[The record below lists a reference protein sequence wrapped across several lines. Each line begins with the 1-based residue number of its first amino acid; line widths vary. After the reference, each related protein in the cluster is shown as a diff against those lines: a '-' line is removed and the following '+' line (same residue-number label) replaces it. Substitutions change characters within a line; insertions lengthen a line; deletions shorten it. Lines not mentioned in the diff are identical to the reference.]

1 MEITIVG
8 PNEIDVPE
16 DVATDLKDTYD
27 TLAELPAN
35 RKAVSDFETKE
46 EAETFVKQAKKW
58 AEDNGVKFLRK
69 DPTEDK
75 TIKQMPRRV
84 VFRLYKPRDV
94 ETVEE

>member
-8 PNEIDVPE
+8 PGEIDVPE
-16 DVATDLKDTYD
+16 DVAADLKDTYD
-27 TLAELPAN
+27 KLGELPAKS
-35 RKAVSDFETKE
+35 KAISDFETKE
-46 EAETFVKQAKKW
+46 EADTFVKQAKKW

-69 DPTEDK
+69 DPAEDK

-84 VFRLYKPRDV
+84 AFRLYKPRDV